1 MILNRSGESWQFC
14 AWSQWLEYQ
23 FSIVT
28 YDVDIGFDVN
38 CHYYLKAHFFHSNFI
53 EFYFNLIM
61 NGYLMLSK
69 TLTKSINMFECFI
82 CLIVLIMHI
91 TWIDLSIWHHLQILG
106 KISHL
111 ITCMMLLVYLKIIF
125 AKILLIFTSM
135 AIWYIVL

>member
-1 MILNRSGESWQFC
+1 MSDAVVRPTKIILNRSGESWQFC

-69 TLTKSINMFECFI
+69 TLTKYINMFECFI
-82 CLIVLIMHI
+82 CLIVLIDNAYYLNWFEYMTSSTDPWKNFSLDHMYDAI
-91 TWIDLSIWHHLQILG
+91 G
-106 KISHL
+106 IS
-111 ITCMMLLVYLKIIF
+111 
-125 AKILLIFTSM
+125 
-135 AIWYIVL
+135 